1 MIKSNLNEFK
11 LLCGAVA
18 ATLPMT
24 LQAQSLAIEEVIVTA
39 QKRAESLQDVPVS
52 VSALSS
58 GDLEG
63 LKMRDTGDIAAQ
75 IPNLQASGIAGDG
88 MPIFSLRGVSMN
100 DYSFNQNSPVAVYS
114 DEVYKGNPSF
124 LGVQMYDLERVEVLR
139 GPQGTLYGK
148 NSTGGAVNLIAQ
160 KPGPDHEAY
169 ITLGV
174 GNHDLKKGEGALNLP
189 LTDNLAVR
197 VAGTWMDAEG
207 WLDNKTP
214 GVDDGNSI
222 DEYGA
227 RLSVLWNATENLEL
241 LLRAASG
248 KAEGVNFGIVAEN
261 ISPLGVGA
269 GVYGLYNSLGATTR
283 SDSLRT
289 GLDHWEFESEQDL
302 RRLVES
308 DSVSLTVNW
317 DLSDELTLTSISS
330 YDDGEALAPE
340 DSDGTANALV
350 NAYQSVEAEQFSQD
364 LRITSN
370 YDGPLNFIAGLFY
383 AKEEVQSQ
391 TSLKYLQDLDLNVD
405 GDLNAED
412 CSDPLFLALGMPD
425 LVTPEGIALDA
436 TLGGFGMSLADLA
449 GYGCQ
454 TNNSFDQERTSRA
467 VYLDGH
473 YHLDQSWTLRFGVRY
488 TEDRTELTD
497 YAAGYYGNDSV
508 LVAPTIAIG
517 KQEFTDNEITGKLG
531 LDYTTEAG
539 HLIYASVSH
548 GYRTGAFNAQAFQ
561 DPSEVTQAEPETL
574 DAFEVGF
581 KMTVWDSR
589 LQLNGAAFHYTYENQ
604 QFLNVDQNLI
614 QTLINIDESEISGL
628 ELELVARP
636 LESLMVRAGVGLIDA
651 EVKEGILTGQDLA
664 GNQLPQA
671 PDLNFNFS
679 ADWDLLTN
687 STGTLT
693 LHVDTSFTDKQY
705 FEVANV
711 GHTEA
716 DSYWVTNGK
725 LSFESADSAWAFSLW
740 GKNLFEEEYVTSVLD
755 LQAFFGYDYTHVGA
769 PRTFGADVTFR
780 F

>member
-1 MIKSNLNEFK
+1 MIKSYVNGSK
-11 LLCGAVA
+11 LLCVAIA

-24 LQAQSLAIEEVIVTA
+24 LQAETFGIEEVIVTA

-63 LKMRDTGDIAAQ
+63 LKMRDTGEIAAQ

-160 KPGPDHEAY
+160 KPGFEQEAY

-174 GNHDLKKGEGALNLP
+174 GNYNLKKGEGALNLP
-189 LTDNLAVR
+189 LGENLAMR

-227 RLSVLWNATENLEL
+227 RVSVLWSATEDLEL
-241 LLRAASG
+241 LLRAATG
-248 KAEGVNFGIVAEN
+248 KSDGVNYGIVAEN
-261 ISPLGVGA
+261 ISPLGIGA
-269 GVYGLYNSLGATTR
+269 GVYGLYNALGATTR
-283 SDSLRT
+283 VDATRT
-289 GLDHWEFESEQDL
+289 GLDHWEFESEQDV

-317 DLSDELTLTSISS
+317 DLSNELTLTSISS
-330 YDDGEALAPE
+330 YDDGEAFAPE
-340 DSDGTANALV
+340 DADGTVNTLI

-364 LRITSN
+364 LRITST
-370 YDGPLNFIAGLFY
+370 YEGPFNFIAGLY
-383 AKEEVQSQ
+383 YSKEEVESL
-391 TSLKYLQDLDLNVD
+391 TSLKYTQDLDLNID

-412 CSDPLFLALGMPD
+412 CSDPLFLALGLPG
-425 LVTPEGIALDA
+425 LVTAEGTAVDA

-454 TNNSFDQERTSRA
+454 TNNSLDQERTSKA
-467 VYLDGH
+467 VYFDGH
-473 YHLDQSWTLRFGVRY
+473 YDLDESWTLRFGVRY
-488 TEDRTELTD
+488 TEDKTELSD
-497 YAAGYYGNDSV
+497 YVAGYYGNDGV

-517 KQEFTDNEITGKLG
+517 KQDFTDDEVTGKLG
-531 LDYTTEAG
+531 LDYTTEDG
-539 HLIYASVSH
+539 NLIYASFSH

-581 KMTVWDSR
+581 KTTLWDSR
-589 LQLNGAAFHYTYENQ
+589 LQLNGAAFHYIYENQ

-614 QTLINIDESEISGL
+614 QTLINIDESEITGL

-636 LESLMVRAGVGLIDA
+636 LESLMVRAGLGLIDA
-651 EVKEGILTGQDLA
+651 EVKEGILSGQDLS

-671 PDLNFNFS
+671 PDLNFNVS

-687 STGTLT
+687 SAGTLT

-705 FEVANV
+705 FEVANID
-711 GHTEA
+711 HTEA

-725 LSFESADSAWAFSLW
+725 LTFESADSAWAVSVW
-740 GKNLFEEEYVTSVLD
+740 GKNLFEEEYVTSVID